1 MADLALIALTVVFF
15 AAVALVARRADRPV
29 PLAGVEGVR
38 RPARQTF
45 HTDGA
50 DRPSAPV
57 ADRPA
62 APTAARP
69 EDRS

>member
-1 MADLALIALTVVFF
+1 VADLALVALTVVFF

-29 PLAGVEGVR
+29 PLAGVEGIG

-45 HTDGA
+45 HTDVA
-50 DRPSAPV
+50 DRPSGPLAP
-57 ADRPA
+57 A
-62 APTAARP
+62 AARP